1 MNKKMQHKESP
12 EPYRFIISNVLALR
26 RMRSLGSK
34 FDQIKKLGGKVGYKV
49 AFS

>member
-1 MNKKMQHKESP
+1 MNKKMQHKSP

-34 FDQIKKLGGKVGYKV
+34 FDQIKKLGGKVGYKA